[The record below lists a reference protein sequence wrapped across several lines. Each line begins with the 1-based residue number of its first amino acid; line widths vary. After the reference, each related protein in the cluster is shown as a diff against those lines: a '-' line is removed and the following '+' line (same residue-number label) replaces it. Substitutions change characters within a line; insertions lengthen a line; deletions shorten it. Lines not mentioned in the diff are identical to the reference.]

1 MDNLWVTSGDDLV
14 TWVADLTAARDDA
27 PALLGWLRTLL
38 AAGEREAVYEVLEAP
53 LAGFRVERD
62 GPLADHLARRFD
74 RDGVLD
80 LGHFSTSGTRV
91 VDGHRLRVAATVA
104 YVESGVV
111 VDRPVENLGA
121 LLRRLHP
128 ALRDEGAGH
137 MVDCPP
143 IDVRGTEV
151 DVHGTD
157 GRPRRRTEVRF
168 SLRSD
173 LWYPYVVGLLA
184 PTFDVERRHDNRALA
199 LRHTPRL
206 NAFLGAV
213 RGATLALDGRWG
225 LEGEARLAFP
235 GLVTD
240 HGIDMDVEPPPLL

>member
-14 TWVADLTAARDDA
+14 TWVADLTAVRDDA
-27 PALLGWLRTLL
+27 PALLGWLRTIL

-62 GPLADHLARRFD
+62 GPFAEHLGRRFD
-74 RDGVLD
+74 RDGVVD
-80 LGHFSTSGTRV
+80 LGHFATSGTRV
-91 VDGHRLRVAATVA
+91 VDGRRLRVTATLA
-104 YVESGVV
+104 YVEGGVV

-128 ALRDEGAGH
+128 TLLDEGAGH

-151 DVHGTD
+151 DVRGTG
-157 GRPRRRTEVRF
+157 GRSRRRTEVRF
-168 SLRSD
+168 ALRSD

-184 PTFDVERRHDNRALA
+184 PTSDAERRHDNRPLA

-206 NAFLGAV
+206 NAFLGAA
-213 RGATLALDGRWG
+213 RSATLALGGRWE
-225 LEGEARLAFP
+225 LEEQARLAFP
-235 GLVTD
+235 GAVTE
-240 HGIDMDVEPPPLL
+240 HGIDLDGDPPALL